1 MGRPAYTFFSLVVN
15 VARLVGGTRHAAW
28 CRPVPLPGDAVR
40 GDCGQLKSKG
50 KSDEKITDDVPGLG
64 ICGRL
69 DGVVGDAGRSGSAVD
84 GPGAFRYGRGVTSGA
99 DDLADFSAAE
109 RVNIAVYE
117 NANRGV
123 VNITTRMARQQSF
136 FFDEGGP
143 SEGSG
148 SGSVLDKQGHVLT
161 NLHVVED
168 AKSARVTLFNNET
181 FTARPVGADP
191 DNDIAVLKIDAPPEM
206 LFPIKLGDSTRL
218 RVGQKIFAIG
228 NPFGLER
235 TMTVG
240 IISSLNRQIPSRNR
254 REMKSII
261 QIDAALNSGNSGGPL
276 LDSRSQLI
284 GMNTAIVSPSGA
296 GENTGVGFAIPVTTI
311 RRVVPQLIRHG
322 RVIRPDT
329 GISRVYQTEEGLV
342 IATLVPGGPAERAGL
357 KGFRRV
363 RQRRRVG
370 GFVFDEMS
378 WDYSS
383 ADRIVAVNGEM
394 VKTADELLTIIERKR
409 PGEEVTMTVV
419 RSGRRINVQ
428 ITLGDSD

>member
-1 MGRPAYTFFSLVVN
+1 
-15 VARLVGGTRHAAW
+15 
-28 CRPVPLPGDAVR
+28 
-40 GDCGQLKSKG
+40 
-50 KSDEKITDDVPGLG
+50 
-64 ICGRL
+64 
-69 DGVVGDAGRSGSAVD
+69 
-84 GPGAFRYGRGVTSGA
+84 
-99 DDLADFSAAE
+99 
-109 RVNIAVYE
+109 
-117 NANRGV
+117 
-123 VNITTRMARQQSF
+123 
-136 FFDEGGP
+136 
-143 SEGSG
+143 
-148 SGSVLDKQGHVLT
+148 
-161 NLHVVED
+161 
-168 AKSARVTLFNNET
+168 
-181 FTARPVGADP
+181 
-191 DNDIAVLKIDAPPEM
+191 
-206 LFPIKLGDSTRL
+206 
-218 RVGQKIFAIG
+218 
-228 NPFGLER
+228 
-235 TMTVG
+235 
-240 IISSLNRQIPSRNR
+240 
-254 REMKSII
+254 MKSII

-383 ADRIVAVNGEM
+383 ADRIVAVNGEL

-419 RSGRRINVQ
+419 RSGRRLDVQ
-428 ITLGDSD
+428 LTLGDSE

>member
-1 MGRPAYTFFSLVVN
+1 MRKLLLMCLVSGF
-15 VARLVGGTRHAAW
+15 VGALMALSVTR
-28 CRPVPLPGDAVR
+28 
-40 GDCGQLKSKG
+40 
-50 KSDEKITDDVPGLG
+50 
-64 ICGRL
+64 
-69 DGVVGDAGRSGSAVD
+69 D
-84 GPGAFRYGRGVTSGA
+84 GPAMRLMAQERSAAIAAPAAGSSGV

-136 FFDEGGP
+136 FFDEGRP
-143 SEGSG
+143 AEGSG

-181 FTARPVGADP
+181 YTARPVGADP

-383 ADRIVAVNGEM
+383 ADRIVAVNGEL

-419 RSGRRINVQ
+419 RSGRRLDVQ
-428 ITLGDSD
+428 LTLGDSE

>member
-1 MGRPAYTFFSLVVN
+1 MRKLLLMCLISGFVGAF
-15 VARLVGGTRHAAW
+15 VALSVTRDGSTSRLTAQERS
-28 CRPVPLPGDAVR
+28 PNSAVR
-40 GDCGQLKSKG
+40 DKSPA
-50 KSDEKITDDVPGLG
+50 SARERTAT
-64 ICGRL
+64 
-69 DGVVGDAGRSGSAVD
+69 GVSA
-84 GPGAFRYGRGVTSGA
+84 AASGA
-99 DDLADFSAAE
+99 ADLADFSAAE
-109 RVNIAVYE
+109 RVNIGVYE

-123 VNITTRMARQQSF
+123 VNITTRMARQESF
-136 FFDEGGP
+136 FFDEGRP
-143 SEGSG
+143 AEGSG

-181 FTARPVGADP
+181 FAAQPVGADP

-206 LFPIKLGDSTRL
+206 LFPIELGDSLRL

-322 RVIRPDT
+322 RVIRPDI

-342 IATLVPGGPAERAGL
+342 IATLVPGGPAESAGL
-357 KGFRRV
+357 RGFRRV

-370 GFVFDEMS
+370 GFVFDEMR

-383 ADRIVAVNGEM
+383 ADRIVAVDGELI
-394 VKTADELLTIIERKR
+394 KTADELLTIVESKK
-409 PGEEVTMTVV
+409 PGQQVAMTVV
-419 RSGRRINVQ
+419 REGRRINVRV
-428 ITLGDSD
+428 TLGDSD

>member
-1 MGRPAYTFFSLVVN
+1 MRKLLLMCLVSGF
-15 VARLVGGTRHAAW
+15 VGALMALSVTR
-28 CRPVPLPGDAVR
+28 
-40 GDCGQLKSKG
+40 
-50 KSDEKITDDVPGLG
+50 
-64 ICGRL
+64 
-69 DGVVGDAGRSGSAVD
+69 D
-84 GPGAFRYGRGVTSGA
+84 GPAMRLMAQERSAAIAAPVAGSSGA

-109 RVNIAVYE
+109 RVNIAGYE

-136 FFDEGGP
+136 FFDEGRP

-148 SGSVLDKQGHVLT
+148 SGSVLDKQGHFLT

-181 FTARPVGADP
+181 YTARPVGADP

-296 GENTGVGFAIPVTTI
+296 GENTGVGFAIPVTTM

-383 ADRIVAVNGEM
+383 ADRIVAVNGEL

-419 RSGRRINVQ
+419 RSGRRLDVQ
-428 ITLGDSD
+428 LTLGDSE